1 MVTTQRKPKQLG
13 QILLEQ
19 GLISEEHLQRA
30 LEEHR
35 NTPKS
40 LGRVLIDL
48 GYIRERDLV
57 RALAEQVGLE
67 FVDLTEYR
75 IDAAA
80 TALLPE
86 ALCRRY
92 RALPIGEVDG
102 KLLVAMSDP
111 ANVYALDDIR
121 TITGRDVRPVVA
133 TSNDVEQAIAK
144 YSGMGEQVEALA
156 SEAADALD
164 TEADLTRVEA
174 AVEDAPIVKLV
185 QAIMTQAAADRA
197 SDVHIEPTEIDVRV
211 RFRVDGVLHEVMHSP
226 KSIQGGLISRLKV
239 MGDLNIAEKRI
250 PQDGRVSLRVNNR
263 SLDLRLATLPTV
275 HGEKI
280 VIRILDKTNALLQLS
295 ELGFLPQAFES
306 YERSFRKPYG
316 AILVTGPTGSGKSTT
331 LYATLNIVNSID
343 RHIVTVEDPVEYRL
357 PGVNQIQV
365 NPKAGLTFASALRS
379 ILRADPDIILIGE
392 IRDRETAMIAVESA
406 LTGHLVLSSLHT
418 NDAPSAITRLI
429 EMQVETFLV
438 GSAIDCVVAQRLAR
452 QLCEK
457 CKQAYT
463 PEESELIEAGF
474 AESRIPDLGV
484 FFRPSGCQSCSN
496 TGYRGRIGLYE
507 VMPMTEEIER
517 LTVERASSETVKRVA
532 IEQGHVHAARRRA
545 PQGRDGPDLHR
556 RDRKGGEVMSSD
568 GQEAEVQIPIPELLE
583 AMVERGAS
591 DLHLTVGT
599 PPTIRQY
606 GDLVRLDE
614 YPVLDKRGIQGMIY
628 AILPQK
634 MRERLEQELE
644 LDMSYSLPGRAR
656 FRVNVY
662 YQRDSLGAAFRL
674 IPYEIR
680 TVEELDLP
688 SVVADLARYS
698 TRVRRRHG
706 ADRFGQVHDLGLD
719 GRHREP
725 RAAGAHHDRRGP
737 DRVPPQAQ
745 ELRREPAGGRGR
757 HALVRAGPQARP
769 ASGPR
774 RHPRRRDA

>member
-1 MVTTQRKPKQLG
+1 VVTTQRQPKQLG

-30 LEEHR
+30 LDEHR

-92 RALPIGEVDG
+92 RALPIGEEDG

-133 TSNDVEQAIAK
+133 TANDVEQSIQRF
-144 YSGMGEQVEALA
+144 SGMGEQVEALA
-156 SEAADALD
+156 TEAADALD
-164 TEADLTRVEA
+164 TEAGVTVEA
-174 AVEDAPIVKLV
+174 AIEDAPIVKLV

-197 SDVHIEPTEIDVRV
+197 SDVHIEPTETDVRV

-226 KSIQGGLISRLKV
+226 KSIQNGLISRLKV

-250 PQDGRVSLRVNNR
+250 PQDGRVSLRVSNR

-280 VIRILDKTNALLQLS
+280 VIRILDKTNALLHLS

-331 LYATLNIVNSID
+331 LYATLNIVNSVD

-357 PGVNQIQV
+357 PGVNQMQV

-452 QLCEK
+452 KLCEK
-457 CKQAYT
+457 CKQAYA
-463 PEESELIEAGF
+463 PEERELIEAGF
-474 AESRIPDLGV
+474 AESRVPDLGL

-532 IEQGHVHAARRRA
+532 IEQGMYTL
-545 PQGRDGPDLHR
+545 RDDGLH
-556 RDRKGGEVMSSD
+556 K
-568 GQEAEVQIPIPELLE
+568 A
-583 AMVERGAS
+583 
-591 DLHLTVGT
+591 
-599 PPTIRQY
+599 
-606 GDLVRLDE
+606 
-614 YPVLDKRGIQGMIY
+614 
-628 AILPQK
+628 
-634 MRERLEQELE
+634 
-644 LDMSYSLPGRAR
+644 
-656 FRVNVY
+656 
-662 YQRDSLGAAFRL
+662 
-674 IPYEIR
+674 
-680 TVEELDLP
+680 
-688 SVVADLARYS
+688 
-698 TRVRRRHG
+698 
-706 ADRFGQVHDLGLD
+706 
-719 GRHREP
+719 
-725 RAAGAHHDRRGP
+725 
-737 DRVPPQAQ
+737 
-745 ELRREPAGGRGR
+745 
-757 HALVRAGPQARP
+757 
-769 ASGPR
+769 ASGLTSIEEIAR
-774 RHPRRRDA
+774 VVK